1 MSNNTEL
8 NLKDREFI
16 ENEIKMLGDE
26 IRALK
31 AEKADPNIVKEKV
44 AKMLEK
50 KALIGDTGKSKEMS
64 KFTLKTPKGT
74 RDYNPQAMSIREK
87 VLNLVTN
94 VFKVHGA
101 ETIDTPVFELKEIL
115 MGKYG
120 DEGGK
125 LVFDLADQGGE
136 LCSLR
141 YDLTVPF
148 ARYLAQNKQTNI
160 KRYQIAKVYRRDQP
174 YMTKGRYREFYQCD
188 FDIAGQYDSMVP
200 ESECIKI
207 IDDVLKKLD
216 IGTYEI
222 RINHRLFLEG
232 IFEICG
238 APENEFKNVCS
249 SIDKLDKQPWEEV
262 KEELVKVKFID
273 EKVVDKLE
281 KYVRLREQNPS
292 FDRMQLLEW
301 FEKDEI
307 ASKNAKITTAIE
319 EMKLM
324 FEYSECFGV
333 SSSAVFEPS
342 LARGLDYYTGLIY
355 EAIIVECP
363 FFIKSEECDEEE
375 KNARIGS
382 VAAGGRYDKLVGMFL
397 QGANNDKKV
406 KNDVP
411 CIGVSF
417 GIERLFTL
425 MEMKYKTSGIPMR
438 TNETEVFVATAQK
451 GLLKERMKICKDL
464 WESDIKAE
472 MVYKKNPKLLTQLQY
487 CEEKSIPYAIIIGQR
502 EVEEGVVKVRHV
514 INRQENDVKLGDLT
528 GKLKELLNC

>member
-1 MSNNTEL
+1 MSNNKEL
-8 NLKDREFI
+8 SLAEREVL
-16 ENEIKMLGDE
+16 ESEIKKLGDE
-26 IRALK
+26 IRLLK
-31 AEKADPNIVKEKV
+31 AEKADPTIVKEKV
-44 AKMLEK
+44 AKMLER
-50 KALIGDTGKSKEMS
+50 KALLGDGGKV

-74 RDYNPQAMSIREK
+74 RDYNPQAMTIREK

-94 VFKVHGA
+94 VFKTHGG

-148 ARYLAQNKQTNI
+148 ARYLAQNKITNI

-188 FDIAGQYDSMVP
+188 FDIAGQYDSMIP

-207 IDDVLKKLD
+207 IDDVLAKLD
-216 IGTYEI
+216 IGSYEI
-222 RINHRLFLEG
+222 RINHRLLLEG

-238 APENEFKNVCS
+238 APSSEFKNVCS
-249 SIDKLDKQPWEEV
+249 SIDKLDKQPWDEV
-262 KEELVKVKFID
+262 KEELVKVKFINED
-273 EKVVDKLE
+273 VVNKLE

-292 FDRMQLLEW
+292 LSRLELLEW
-301 FEKDEI
+301 FENDEV
-307 ASKNAKITTAIE
+307 ASKNEKIKTAID

-333 SSSAVFEPS
+333 SDSAVFEPS

-355 EAIIVECP
+355 EAIIFESSYFV
-363 FFIKSEECDEEE
+363 KSEECDEEE
-375 KNARIGS
+375 SNARIGS
-382 VAAGGRYDKLVGMFL
+382 VAAGGRYDELVGMFL
-397 QGANNDKKV
+397 QSASNDKKI
-406 KNDVP
+406 KNNVP
-411 CIGVSF
+411 CVGVSF

-425 MEMKYKTSGIPMR
+425 MEMKYKSTGAPMR

-451 GLLKERMKICKDL
+451 GLLKERMNLCKEL
-464 WESDIKAE
+464 WGSDIKAE

-487 CEEKSIPYAIIIGQR
+487 CEEKAIPYALIVGQR
-502 EVEEGVVKVRHV
+502 EIEEGVVKIRNVVSR
-514 INRQENDVKLGDLT
+514 EETDVKLDDLT
-528 GKLKELLNC
+528 KKLKELLLKC

>member
-1 MSNNTEL
+1 MSNNKEL
-8 NLKDREFI
+8 SLSERELL
-16 ENEIKMLGDE
+16 ENEVKKLGDE
-26 IRALK
+26 IRLLK
-31 AEKADPNIVKEKV
+31 AEKADPNIVKERI
-44 AKMLEK
+44 ARMLEK
-50 KALIGDTGKSKEMS
+50 KALLGDTGKT

-74 RDYNPQAMSIREK
+74 RDFNPQAMVIREK

-94 VFKVHGA
+94 VFKVHGGEA
-101 ETIDTPVFELKEIL
+101 IDTPVFELKEIL

-148 ARYLAQNKQTNI
+148 ARYLAQNKITNI
-160 KRYQIAKVYRRDQP
+160 KKYQIAKVYRRDQP
-174 YMTKGRYREFYQCD
+174 YMTRGRYREFYQCD
-188 FDIAGQYDSMVP
+188 FDIAGQYDSMIP

-207 IDDVLKKLD
+207 MDDVLGKLD

-238 APENEFKNVCS
+238 APSSEFKNVCS

-262 KEELVKVKFID
+262 KEELVKVKFIKED
-273 EKVVDKLE
+273 VVDKLE

-292 FDRMQLLEW
+292 LSRSDLLEW
-301 FEKDEI
+301 FEKDEV
-307 ASKNAKITTAIE
+307 ASKNVKIKTAID

-324 FEYSECFGV
+324 FEYCECFGAG
-333 SSSAVFEPS
+333 SCAAFEPS
-342 LARGLDYYTGLIY
+342 LARGLDYYTGVIY
-355 EAIIVECP
+355 EAIILETP
-363 FFIKSEECDEEE
+363 FSIKSEDCDEEE

-382 VAAGGRYDKLVGMFL
+382 VAAGGRYDTLVGMFL
-397 QGANNDKKV
+397 QLGSNDKKN
-406 KNDVP
+406 KTNVP
-411 CIGVSF
+411 CVGVSF

-425 MEMKYKTSGIPMR
+425 MEMKHKSLGTPMR
-438 TNETEVFVATAQK
+438 TNEIEVFVATAQK
-451 GLLKERMKICKDL
+451 GLLKERMNICKEL
-464 WESDIKAE
+464 WGSDIKAE

-487 CEEKSIPYAIIIGQR
+487 CEEKAIPYAIIIGQR
-502 EVEEGVVKVRHV
+502 EIEEGVVKVRNV
-514 INRQENDVKLGDLT
+514 VNREENDVKLNDLSS
-528 GKLKELLNC
+528 KLKELLKC

>member
-1 MSNNTEL
+1 MKEISKEEREL
-8 NLKDREFI
+8 I
-16 ENEIKMLGDE
+16 ENEVKVLGDE

-31 AEKADPNIVKEKV
+31 ADKADPNIVKEKL

-50 KALIGDTGKSKEMS
+50 KALLGENGKGKESS
-64 KFTLKTPKGT
+64 KFVLKTPKGT

-87 VLNLVTN
+87 VLNLVTDI
-94 VFKVHGA
+94 FKIHGA
-101 ETIDTPVFELKEIL
+101 ETIDTPVFELRDIL

-120 DEGGK
+120 EEGGK

-188 FDIAGQYDSMVP
+188 FDIAGQYDSMIP

-249 SIDKLDKQPWEEV
+249 SIDKLDKQPWEEI
-262 KEELVKVKFID
+262 KEELVKTKFINED
-273 EKVVDKLE
+273 VVDKLE

-292 FDRMQLLEW
+292 FTKNDLLEW
-301 FEKDEI
+301 FEKNEEC
-307 ASKNAKITTAIE
+307 SKNEKIKTAIN

-324 FEYSECFGV
+324 FEYNECFGV
-333 SSSAVFEPS
+333 SPSAVFEPS
-342 LARGLDYYTGLIY
+342 LARGLDYYTGVIY
-355 EAIIVECP
+355 EAIILENSFPTIAVKCD
-363 FFIKSEECDEEE
+363 DEEG
-375 KNARIGS
+375 NARIGS

-397 QGANNDKKV
+397 NAASGEKKAKS

-411 CIGVSF
+411 CVGVSF

-425 MEMKYKTSGIPMR
+425 MEMKYMALKTPMR
-438 TNETEVFVATAQK
+438 TNETQVFIATAQK
-451 GLLKERMKICKDL
+451 GLLKERMRICKDL
-464 WESDIKAE
+464 WENNIKAE
-472 MVYKKNPKLLTQLQY
+472 MIYKNNPKLLTQLQY
-487 CEEKSIPYAIIIGQR
+487 CEDKFIPYAVIVGQR
-502 EVEEGVVKVRHV
+502 EIEQGVVKVRNV
-514 INRQENDVKLGDLT
+514 VTREENDVKFEQLPDTLK
-528 GKLKELLNC
+528 KLLI